1 MPHRHPV
8 RHTVRT
14 TVLAAAATATVL
26 AFVLAPAPARAGERV
41 LLSLPS
47 LALEKGEKV
56 KTFTITVHKGAITAL
71 PRVPWPW
78 KLKLTNDEDDEAALD
93 ARAQTGLGSLKADF
107 FIDFVEIELKEG
119 ARVRVAVDTTV
130 DWVGTKRTIK
140 FDDAQVARR
149 KAGTP

>member
-1 MPHRHPV
+1 MALRRSV
-8 RHTVRT
+8 RHAA
-14 TVLAAAATATVL
+14 LAAATLLCL
-26 AFVLAPAPARAGERV
+26 AGIAPTSARAGERV

-56 KTFTITVHKGAITAL
+56 KTFTITVTKGAITAL
-71 PRVPWPW
+71 PHVPWPW
-78 KLKLTNDEDDEAALD
+78 KLRLANDEDDEAALD

-107 FIDFVEIELKEG
+107 FADFVEVELKEG
-119 ARVRVAVDTTV
+119 GRVRVAVDTTV

-149 KAGTP
+149 QAGTP